1 MRQMQ
6 DYVKGDKSVV
16 YLEDEEHVINLNDNF
31 SIKVYGSPWT
41 AIHGQPGKSFQ
52 IPRPEL
58 KDKWEKI
65 PRDVD
70 ILVTHG
76 PPHGIRDENAGKV
89 NAGCKDLERL
99 VTERL
104 RPRIHVFG
112 HIHEGYGW
120 INNGKTLF
128 INASIQASRIKAEG
142 SSVNSP
148 FVVDYYKYGRELRI
162 NTQ

>member
-1 MRQMQ
+1 MQ

-16 YLEDEEHVINLNDNF
+16 YLEDEEHLININQDF
-31 SIKVYGSPWT
+31 TIKVYGSPWT
-41 AIHGQPGKSFQ
+41 ATHGKPGKSFQ
-52 IPRPEL
+52 IPRSEL

-70 ILVTHG
+70 ILVTHM
-76 PPHGIRDENAGKV
+76 PPYGIRDENAGRVK
-89 NAGCKDLERL
+89 AGCRDLLRE

-112 HIHEGYGW
+112 HIHESYGW
-120 INNGKTLF
+120 ITRDKTLF
-128 INASIQASRIKAEG
+128 VNASTKASG

-148 FVVDYYKYGRELRI
+148 IVVDYYKDGRKLGI
-162 NTQ
+162 APNSNL